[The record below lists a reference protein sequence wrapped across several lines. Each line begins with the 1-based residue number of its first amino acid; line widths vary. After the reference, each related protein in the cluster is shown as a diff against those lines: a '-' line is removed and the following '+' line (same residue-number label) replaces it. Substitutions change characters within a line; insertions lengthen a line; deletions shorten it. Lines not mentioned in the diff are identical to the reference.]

1 MTRNRGLAAV
11 LHFGRTACK
20 YGPMKLLFALFLWSA
35 LPGAHAE
42 ARAAE
47 QRPALTHKLAKLQGR
62 AMLPGFA
69 VAVVSSKEVLYQRG
83 FGQADLQNKRPY
95 TEDTLQNVGSVS
107 KTVIGV
113 AIVKAI
119 ELGYFGLDTEVNDI
133 LPFKLAHPHGGG
145 PITVRHLVTHTSGIV
160 DDDAVYGHSYYL
172 LPDADAD
179 GPLYRQF
186 RHDFTQP
193 GRQDLSLGG
202 FLKHYLAAGGRSYR
216 TSNFAKDAPGAAYH
230 YSNIGAALAAYL
242 VEVKSGQ
249 SFDAFTRRHIFEP
262 LQMRSTSWRADPAQ
276 ASRQATVYNRRHQA
290 YPRYALITYP
300 DGGLTTS
307 AADLARFLMAMVKG
321 YKGGEGVLTKA
332 GFTLLFDPQFAP
344 DALPAASPAAE
355 PNSGVFWRIRRNGLV
370 GHTGSDPGVTAFMF
384 IDPASGTGR
393 LLMTNTEAAGKGEE
407 DDPKLVQQFR
417 DVWKAL
423 GDVRQP

>member
-1 MTRNRGLAAV
+1 MKHLFALLLLAAAV
-11 LHFGRTACK
+11 LAVQ
-20 YGPMKLLFALFLWSA
+20 
-35 LPGAHAE
+35 
-42 ARAAE
+42 AAE
-47 QRPALTHKLAKLQGR
+47 DRPGLTHKLAKLQQGS
-62 AMLPGFA
+62 ALPGFA
-69 VAVVSSKEVLYQRG
+69 VAVVSSDAVLYQRG
-83 FGQADLQNKRPY
+83 FGHAELQAKRPY

-119 ELGYFGLDTEVNDI
+119 ELGYFGLDTEINSI
-133 LPFKLAHPHGGG
+133 LPFKVQHPHGGG

-160 DDDAVYGHSYYL
+160 DDDDTYGHSYYL
-172 LPDADAD
+172 LPDADRG
-179 GPLYRQF
+179 GPLYQQF
-186 RHDFTQP
+186 RRDFTQP

-202 FLKHYLAAGGRSYR
+202 FLRNYLAVGGLSYR
-216 TSNFAKDAPGAAYH
+216 KTNFARQAPGNAYH

-276 ASRQATVYNRRHQA
+276 AKRQALGYDRRHQA

-307 AADLARFLMAMVKG
+307 VSDLARFLMAMVKG
-321 YKGGEGVLTKA
+321 YKGGEGVLSKA
-332 GFTLLFDPQFAP
+332 GFTLLFDPAFAP
-344 DALPAASPAAE
+344 DALPAGSPAAE
-355 PNSGVFWRIRRNGLV
+355 PNGGVFWRIRRNGLV
-370 GHTGSDPGVTAFMF
+370 GHTGGDPGVTAFMF

-393 LLMTNTEAAGKGEE
+393 ILMTNIEAAGKGEE
-407 DDPKLVQQFR
+407 DDPKIVGQFR
-417 DVWKAL
+417 EVWKAL
-423 GDVRQP
+423 GEVRP